1 MVIKSLIVQLYMW
14 HLNNSYFRSDS
25 SLPAVGFQLP
35 GPESRHQLWNKANQ
49 TLRYVYQNYLN
60 EYDWFLKA
68 DDDT

>member
-1 MVIKSLIVQLYMW
+1 MW
-14 HLNNSYFRSDS
+14 HLTNSYFRSDS

-35 GPESRHQLWNKANQ
+35 GPESRQQLWNKANQ

>member
-1 MVIKSLIVQLYMW
+1 MW
-14 HLNNSYFRSDS
+14 HLINSYFRSDS

-35 GPESRHQLWNKANQ
+35 GPESRDQLWNKANQ